1 LRNDTSFFYSRKKE
15 INYWLNKTGINQVF
29 YLDKIDVKKNKLTLD
44 FASSFQTLDSLNV
57 AWNMLSYSYDSTD
70 NQAIARK
77 IFNSMAFEMEVG
89 KDSLEVNLA
98 SNMPSFGSRIY
109 YNNKYGISIER
120 SDEKSLSRTFN
131 IVSLSLAEFDMPET
145 TSESIDNMSV
155 RSIRN
160 NIRKF
165 LEEYYKEK
173 GTFWYDANM
182 EVLQEAYNE
191 LTFEVNRLSRE
202 ILNDRNYFEYIKIEV
217 KILKRNEKVDIKYD
231 IMGKFSGGFGFEPRR
246 SEFRNMEPDYLDY
259 LRRYQMKLSRK
270 IKESLIRR

>member
-1 LRNDTSFFYSRKKE
+1 MNKKNFKFNYIFILISIFSLISEIDIYSQNDLRNDTSFFYSRKKE

-217 KILKRNEKVDIKYD
+217 KILKRNEKVDIKSVSYTHLTLPTKR
-231 IMGKFSGGFGFEPRR
+231 IV
-246 SEFRNMEPDYLDY
+246 
-259 LRRYQMKLSRK
+259 
-270 IKESLIRR
+270 